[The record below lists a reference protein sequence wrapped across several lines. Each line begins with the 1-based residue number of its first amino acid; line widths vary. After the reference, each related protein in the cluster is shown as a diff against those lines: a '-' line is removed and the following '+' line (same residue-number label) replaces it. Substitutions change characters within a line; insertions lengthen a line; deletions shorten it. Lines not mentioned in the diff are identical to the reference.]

1 MNKIKMDLQL
11 FTGRTPTIYE
21 VITPKEIDAYWN
33 SFKEERTPYL
43 GEILF
48 PTVKQL
54 GLDIKWIK
62 GAGGLP
68 VALKPSAFD
77 VETPLRDRIGFE
89 EIEQEMPYFK
99 EGTLIKER
107 DRQELLKVQD
117 SGNAAYSELILA
129 HIFDDISGLI
139 NGGRVQAERMRM
151 QLLSTGTVSI
161 KANKLDFDYDYHFKN
176 DNKETLTGTDKWSDP
191 EADIVGDIERWMDYL
206 EDNTGSRPDK
216 AILTKKTFNYIK
228 TNKAIINELKAS
240 TGVSMIMTN
249 GVIEQYVETKL
260 GLKLVVYNKKYKT
273 EAGVTTQFFPD
284 DVFTLL
290 PSGDLGKTRF
300 GTTPEEAD
308 LMGGVTSAEVKI
320 VETGMA
326 VTTEKRT
333 DPVNVFTK
341 VSAIML
347 PSFENMDKIF
357 IATIN

>member
-1 MNKIKMDLQL
+1 MDKFKINLQL
-11 FTGRTPTIYE
+11 FADKVPTIYQA
-21 VITPKEIDAYWN
+21 VTPKEIAAYWN
-33 SFKEERTPYL
+33 SFQEQRTPYL
-43 GEILF
+43 GEVLF
-48 PTVKQL
+48 PNVKQL

-77 VETPLRDRIGFE
+77 VETTLRDRIGFE

-99 EGTLIKER
+99 EGTLIKEK

-117 SGNAAYSELILA
+117 SGNQAYIELILG
-129 HIFDDISGLI
+129 HIFDDVTGLI

-151 QLLSTGTVSI
+151 QLLSTGKIAV
-161 KANKLDFDYDYHFKN
+161 KANKVDYEYDYHFDA
-176 DNKETLTGTDKWSDP
+176 DNTEVLTGNDKWSDP
-191 EADIVGDIERWMDYL
+191 TADIVGDIERWMDHL
-206 EDNTGSRPDK
+206 EETQGTRPDK

-228 TNKAIINELKAS
+228 TNKAIIDELKAS

-249 GVIEQYVETKL
+249 NVIEEYISTKL
-260 GLKLVVYNKKYKT
+260 GLKLVVYNKKFKT
-273 EAGVTTQFFPD
+273 EAGVTEQFFPD

-290 PSGDLGKTRF
+290 PPGDLGKTRF

-308 LMGGVTSAEVKI
+308 LMSGATASEVEI

-326 VTTEKRT
+326 VTAEKRT

-357 IATIN
+357 IANI

>member
-1 MNKIKMDLQL
+1 MD
-11 FTGRTPTIYE
+11 RIPTIYE
-21 VITPKEIDAYWN
+21 AVTPKEIASYWN
-33 SFKEERTPYL
+33 SFQEQRTPYL
-43 GEILF
+43 GEVLF
-48 PTVKQL
+48 PNVKQL
-54 GLDIKWIK
+54 GLDIKWVK

-68 VALKPSAFD
+68 VALKPSTFD

-99 EGTLIKER
+99 EGMLIKEK

-117 SGNAAYSELILA
+117 GGNQAYIELILG
-129 HIFDDISGLI
+129 HIFDDIAGLI

-151 QLLSTGTVSI
+151 QLLSTGKI
-161 KANKLDFDYDYHFKN
+161 AIQANGLNFEYDYHFN
-176 DNKETLTGTDKWSDP
+176 EDNKETLLADDKWSNP
-191 EADIVGDIERWMDYL
+191 EADIVGDIERWMDHL
-206 EDNTGSRPDK
+206 EETTGTRPDK

-228 TNKAIINELKAS
+228 TNKAIIDELKAS

-249 GVIEQYVETKL
+249 NVIEEYMETKL
-260 GLKLVVYNKKYKT
+260 GLRLVVYNKKFRT
-273 EAGVTTQFFPD
+273 ETGATEQFFPD

-290 PSGDLGKTRF
+290 PPGDLGKTRF

-308 LMGGVTSAEVKI
+308 LMSGATAAEVEI

-326 VTTEKRT
+326 ITTEKRT

-357 IATIN
+357 IANV